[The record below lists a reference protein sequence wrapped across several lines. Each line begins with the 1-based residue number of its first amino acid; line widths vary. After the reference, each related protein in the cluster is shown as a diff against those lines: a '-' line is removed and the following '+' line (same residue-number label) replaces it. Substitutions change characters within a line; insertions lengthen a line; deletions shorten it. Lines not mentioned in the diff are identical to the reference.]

1 MAQYKIKS
9 TGKMYSGRVV
19 NVGGISYTT
28 KGGGFEGGIDG
39 SKELEVMNG
48 NGMNGTVNPSLP
60 QSRPARIRG
69 NRGATL
75 RKPVNGNGRNGNTRS
90 SRGMSGT
97 TRPFLPIQHG
107 NGRNGNTRSSRGMS
121 GTTRPFLPI
130 QPNETR
136 QTRNGTHGHRMGGNQ
151 PRSGGNGNQMNGNR
165 MNRNEPL
172 PYGGA
177 NRKAPPRRSNMTTRT
192 TRQTT
197 TRPTPNGQR
206 RNMRR
211 GGGY

>member
-1 MAQYKIKS
+1 
-9 TGKMYSGRVV
+9 MYSGRVV

-28 KGGGFEGGIDG
+28 KGGGFEGGVDG

-97 TRPFLPIQHG
+97 TRPFLPIQ
-107 NGRNGNTRSSRGMS
+107 
-121 GTTRPFLPI
+121 
-130 QPNETR
+130 PNETR

-165 MNRNEPL
+165 MNRKEPL

-206 RNMRR
+206 GNMRK